1 MFTVLGR
8 NWWLL
13 ALRGV
18 LAIAFGILA
27 FLMPGITLAVLVA
40 LVGAY
45 LLVDGAAMLVAL
57 VRGDPEARRSAWSVG
72 IMGVLG
78 IVAGIGTF
86 LLPDITALTLLY
98 LTAAFPGVAGRPV
111 GDHVRHRQ
119 LRARLAAPRAGAAI
133 DRDPR
138 RHRTQRSGRR
148 LAPGWASSRTAGRAL
163 GLGARRVSWAV
174 TADGQG
180 RRRCSRP
187 QYRNRPDSCGGCMDP
202 AEPCARCTH
211 GRSRGARRAWP
222 RSFLAREARCERPWR
237 CAPSILA

>member
-98 LTAAFPGVAGRPV
+98 LTAAWAIVMGVFQVIGAISLRREIEGEFWLALGGVISILFGALLVINPGAGLLSLAWLV
-111 GDHVRHRQ
+111 GLWAIMFGIANFVLAWR
-119 LRARLAAPRAGAAI
+119 LRELAQRSIGIRGATGPSGAAGA
-133 DRDPR
+133 
-138 RHRTQRSGRR
+138 
-148 LAPGWASSRTAGRAL
+148 
-163 GLGARRVSWAV
+163 
-174 TADGQG
+174 
-180 RRRCSRP
+180 
-187 QYRNRPDSCGGCMDP
+187 
-202 AEPCARCTH
+202 
-211 GRSRGARRAWP
+211 
-222 RSFLAREARCERPWR
+222 
-237 CAPSILA
+237 

>member
-98 LTAAFPGVAGRPV
+98 LTAAWAIVMGVFQVIGAISLRREIEGEFWLALGGVISILFGALLVINPGAGLLSLAWLV
-111 GDHVRHRQ
+111 GLWAIMFGIANFVLAWR
-119 LRARLAAPRAGAAI
+119 LRELAQRSNGIRGATGPSGAAGA
-133 DRDPR
+133 
-138 RHRTQRSGRR
+138 
-148 LAPGWASSRTAGRAL
+148 
-163 GLGARRVSWAV
+163 
-174 TADGQG
+174 
-180 RRRCSRP
+180 
-187 QYRNRPDSCGGCMDP
+187 
-202 AEPCARCTH
+202 
-211 GRSRGARRAWP
+211 
-222 RSFLAREARCERPWR
+222 
-237 CAPSILA
+237 

>member
-98 LTAAFPGVAGRPV
+98 LTAAWAIVMGVFQVIGAISLRREIEGEFWLALGGVISILFGALLVINPGAGLLSLAWLV
-111 GDHVRHRQ
+111 GLWAIMFGIANFVLAWR
-119 LRARLAAPRAGAAI
+119 LRELAQRSNRIRGATGPSGAAGA
-133 DRDPR
+133 
-138 RHRTQRSGRR
+138 
-148 LAPGWASSRTAGRAL
+148 
-163 GLGARRVSWAV
+163 
-174 TADGQG
+174 
-180 RRRCSRP
+180 
-187 QYRNRPDSCGGCMDP
+187 
-202 AEPCARCTH
+202 
-211 GRSRGARRAWP
+211 
-222 RSFLAREARCERPWR
+222 
-237 CAPSILA
+237 